1 MVEAAQPTGINNRR
15 GPLGWLVASLGGAL
29 GLRVGAALVVTAY
42 AARVGKP
49 CVFGDT
55 TIYVALAKTIQAGT
69 TYEVSQWGVPHYALR
84 TPGYPAFLAGCFAV
98 FGPSLLIVRLAQ
110 AVLGVVAVALVGRLT
125 GAVGGGSDR
134 SGRTPAG
141 LALGLV
147 AVEPFV
153 VALAALV
160 LSEAVFLPLMMAGLW
175 GLARLWADPIS
186 TDSPAS
192 SWIAGLTG
200 AAMGGAILARPSWAL
215 FVPLILVVWVVA
227 TDRTRRPVALRDAA
241 LVALATALVMAPWW
255 VRNGRV
261 IGRLV
266 PTALWVGASLYDGIN
281 PEADGSSDMRFV
293 DDPEV
298 RALGEVE
305 QDRVFRERSLRF
317 ARDQPGRVLELA
329 LIKFGRF
336 WSPWPNAETLRNPW
350 IAAGSA
356 VVTLP
361 VFGLIVLGVWD
372 RRRDVRALAL
382 LAGPLVYFCGLHL
395 VFVSSIR
402 YRIPGLVPAMGLAG
416 FGLVWLIGWVR
427 DRSGRGNQGRRDPG
441 QGPAR
446 ATGTSGD
453 GMSMEAPPR

>member
-1 MVEAAQPTGINNRR
+1 M
-15 GPLGWLVASLGGAL
+15 
-29 GLRVGAALVVTAY
+29 
-42 AARVGKP
+42 
-49 CVFGDT
+49 
-55 TIYVALAKTIQAGT
+55 LA
-69 TYEVSQWGVPHYALR
+69 
-84 TPGYPAFLAGCFAV
+84 
-98 FGPSLLIVRLAQ
+98 
-110 AVLGVVAVALVGRLT
+110 
-125 GAVGGGSDR
+125 
-134 SGRTPAG
+134 
-141 LALGLV
+141 

-160 LSEAVFLPLMMAGLW
+160 LSEAVFLPLMMAGLL
-175 GLARLWADPIS
+175 GLARLWTDPPS
-186 TDSPAS
+186 TNLSASPLVAV
-192 SWIAGLTG
+192 LTG

-215 FVPLILVVWVVA
+215 FVPLILFVWVVA
-227 TDRTRRPVALRDAA
+227 TDRSRRPTVIRNAA
-241 LVALATALVMAPWW
+241 LVALATALVMMPWW
-255 VRNGRV
+255 VRNARVVGRF
-261 IGRLV
+261 V

-281 PEADGSSDMRFV
+281 PGADGSSDMRFV
-293 DDPEV
+293 DDPES

-336 WSPWPNAETLRNPW
+336 WSPWPNADTLRNPW

-356 VVTLP
+356 CVTLP
-361 VFGLIVLGVWD
+361 VFGLIALGVWD

-416 FGLVWLIGWVR
+416 FGLVRLVGWVR
-427 DRSGRGNQGRRDPG
+427 GRIRGGSESQGRRDPG
-441 QGPAR
+441 QDPAP

-453 GMSMEAPPR
+453 SMEATPR

>member
-1 MVEAAQPTGINNRR
+1 MVDAAQTARAEDRR
-15 GPLGWLVASLGGAL
+15 GPLGWLLAGLGVAL
-29 GLRVGAALVVTAY
+29 GLRVVAALVVTVY

-55 TIYVALAKTIQAGT
+55 SIYVALANTINAGT
-69 TYEVSQWGVPHYALR
+69 TYQVDQWGVPHFALR
-84 TPGYPAFLAGCFAV
+84 TPGYPAFLAACFAT
-98 FGPSLLIVRLAQ
+98 FGPSLLAVRVVQ
-110 AVLGVVAVALVGRLT
+110 AVLGVVVVALVGRLT
-125 GAVGGGSDR
+125 GAIGGGSDR
-134 SGRTPAG
+134 SWQTPAG
-141 LALGLV
+141 IALGLA

-186 TDSPAS
+186 TDRPAS
-192 SWIAGLTG
+192 GLVAVLTG
-200 AAMGGAILARPSWAL
+200 VAMGGAIMARPSWAL
-215 FVPLILVVWVVA
+215 FVPLILMVWIAA
-227 TDRTRRPVALRDAA
+227 TDRPRRTIAFRNAA
-241 LVALATALVMAPWW
+241 LVALATAVVMAPWW

-261 IGRLV
+261 IGRFV
-266 PTALWVGASLYDGIN
+266 PTALWVGASLYDGIS
-281 PEADGSSDMRFV
+281 PEADGSSDMQFV

-305 QDRVFRERSLRF
+305 QDRVFRERSLAF
-317 ARDQPGRVLELA
+317 ARHQPGRVLELA

-336 WSPWPNAETLRNPW
+336 WSPWPNADTLRNPW
-350 IAAGSA
+350 IAVGSA

-361 VFGLIVLGVWD
+361 GFGLIALGVWD

-402 YRIPGLVPAMGLAG
+402 YRIPGLVPALGLAG
-416 FGLVWLIGWVR
+416 FGLVRLMGWVQGRSGGGSPGWR
-427 DRSGRGNQGRRDPG
+427 DR
-441 QGPAR
+441 GPTR
-446 ATGTSGD
+446 TTGSSGD
-453 GMSMEAPPR
+453 SMSMEAPPR